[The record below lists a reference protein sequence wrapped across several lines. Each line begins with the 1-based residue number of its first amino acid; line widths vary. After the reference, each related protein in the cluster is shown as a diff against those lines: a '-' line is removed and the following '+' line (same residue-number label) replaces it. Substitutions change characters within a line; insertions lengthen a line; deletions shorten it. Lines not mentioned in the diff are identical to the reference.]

1 MKNFIYILSFLLLIT
16 AACKKENKT
25 YTVTYKVN
33 ENTPG
38 SAPFSIRY
46 TISDGT
52 MKSEGPISSGV
63 WTTTDMNGYKSNAI
77 VSLYLDS
84 PSGTYD
90 MYIYVDGTISS
101 HVVADGGFGE
111 QLLEAQ
117 LPN

>member
-1 MKNFIYILSFLLLIT
+1 MKKLVYIFFCLFLIT
-16 AACKKENKT
+16 ACQKDSKT
-25 YTVTYKVN
+25 YTVTYKVY

-38 SAPFSIRY
+38 SAPFSVRY
-46 TISDGT
+46 TLSDAT
-52 MKSEGPISSGV
+52 LKPEGPISSGN
-63 WTTTDMNGYKSNAI
+63 WTTQDMTGFRSNTI

-90 MYIYVDGTISS
+90 MYIYVNGSISS
-101 HVVADGGFGE
+101 HVTADGGFGE